1 MHWSVNFKEPKM
13 KTKKLFFYLLAG
25 ILTGCVPVMS
35 LNPLSSEKDAVFED
49 KLLGTWVDNDSNDT
63 WEFKWP
69 DVSEKAYVLIFSHRE
84 DKKELKGSFFARLIK
99 LENKF
104 FFDIYSDDWPIGKL
118 EDPNKIMWPYNSVF
132 FVPVHTFIK
141 IDSFEPELKFR
152 LTDDDKMKELFDKDP
167 NAVKHEFYK
176 DNKFVLTASTK
187 ELQAFVLKY
196 VDDNRVFSNEIKL
209 TRKKAEKPNSIDPN
223 HTSKEKQ

>member
-1 MHWSVNFKEPKM
+1 MNM
-13 KTKKLFFYLLAG
+13 KKLFFYLLAG

-35 LNPLSSEKDAVFED
+35 LNPLSSEKDAAFED
-49 KLLGTWVDNDSNDT
+49 KLLGTWADSDSNTT
-63 WEFKWP
+63 WEFKAP
-69 DVSEKAYVLIFSHRE
+69 DVTEKAYVLIYSHRE
-84 DKKELKGSFFARLIK
+84 EKKETKISLGSFFARLVKI
-99 LENKF
+99 ENKF
-104 FFDIYSDDWPIGKL
+104 FLDVYSDDWPIGKL
-118 EDPNKIMWPYNSVF
+118 EDPNKIKIMWPYNSFF

-176 DNKFVLTASTK
+176 DSAFVLTASTK

-196 VDDNRVFSNEIKL
+196 ADDNRVFSNEIKL
-209 TRKKAEKPNSIDPN
+209 TRKKAEEPNSIDPN

>member
-1 MHWSVNFKEPKM
+1 M
-13 KTKKLFFYLLAG
+13 KTKKVLFYLLAAV
-25 ILTGCVPVMS
+25 LTGCVPVMS

-49 KLLGTWVDNDSNDT
+49 KLLGTWVGNDSNTT
-63 WEFKWP
+63 WEFKGP
-69 DVSEKAYVLIFSHRE
+69 DVTEKAYVLLFSQRE
-84 DKKELKGSFFARLIK
+84 DKKEAKGLFFARLVKI
-99 LENKF
+99 ENRF
-104 FFDIYSDDWPIGKL
+104 FLDVYPNQWPSGVL
-118 EDPNKIMWPYNSVF
+118 EDPNKTVWFYNSFF

-196 VDDNRVFSNEIKL
+196 ADDNRVFSNEIKL
-209 TRKKAEKPNSIDPN
+209 VRKKAEEPNSIDPN
-223 HTSKEKQ
+223 HTSKETQ